1 MIGAIG
7 VVLSLNDPKWGR
19 GDSDQNNSNDSGP
32 RPDGSRRPSDGP
44 PDLDQLWRDLNRRLS
59 GLFGKRSNGGDK
71 GPRFPGGSG
80 GMQPTGKGAG
90 VGVGLVVLVAALIWA
105 ASGFYIVPEGQQAVI
120 QTFGKLSGMSSRAGF
135 QWRLPYPIQSHELV
149 NVSTV
154 RTVEVGYR
162 GNARSKMLQES
173 LMLTDDENIIDIQ
186 FAVQYRIRED
196 GAADFIFTNRTPED
210 TVKQAAETSMREV
223 VGKKTMDSI
232 IYESRADVALDVQK
246 LMQSILDRYKTGVL
260 ITSVAIQNAQPPEQV
275 QAAFDDAVKAGQDRE
290 RQINE
295 GQAYANDVIPRA
307 RGAASRLL
315 QEAEGYRQ
323 RVIETATGDA
333 SRFRAVLAEYNKAPG
348 VTRDRLYIETMQQI
362 LQNTSKI
369 MIDTKNSN
377 PMLYM
382 PLDQILRQNAVDM
395 SARTQQQSSAGSSA
409 PAAQS
414 DSTTVPAD
422 VRTRDALRS
431 RDRDAR

>member
-7 VVLSLNDPKWGR
+7 VMLSLNDPRWGR
-19 GDSDQNNSNDSGP
+19 GDGDQNNNGSGS
-32 RPDGSRRPSDGP
+32 RPDSQRPSDGP

-59 GLFGKRSNGGDK
+59 NMFGKGGRD
-71 GPRFPGGSG
+71 GGSPPPG
-80 GMQPTGKGAG
+80 NGRPGAKGTGIGI
-90 VGVGLVVLVAALIWA
+90 GLVLMVAVLIWL

-120 QTFGKLSGMSSRAGF
+120 LTFGKSVGISTRTGF
-135 QWRLPYPIQSHELV
+135 QWRMPYPIQTHELV
-149 NVSTV
+149 NISNV

-162 GNARSKMLQES
+162 GSARSKMLQES

-196 GAADFIFTNRTPED
+196 GAQDFVFKNQQPEEA
-210 TVKQAAETSMREV
+210 VKQAAETAMREV

-232 IYESRADVALDVQK
+232 IYESRADSATDVQK
-246 LMQSILDRYKTGVL
+246 LMQTILDRYRTGVL
-260 ITSVAIQNAQPPEQV
+260 VTSVSIQNTQPPEQV

-295 GQAYANDVIPRA
+295 GQAYANDVIPKA

-323 RVIETATGDA
+323 RVVDTATGDA
-333 SRFRAVLAEYNKAPG
+333 ARFRSVLAEYTKAPG
-348 VTRDRLYIETMQQI
+348 VTRDRMYIDTMQQV
-362 LQNTSKI
+362 LQNSSKVL
-369 MIDTKNSN
+369 IDTKNSS

-382 PLDQILRQNAVDM
+382 PLDQLLK
-395 SARTQQQSSAGSSA
+395 QSGA
-409 PAAQS
+409 
-414 DSTTVPAD
+414 DSTTKAGAQPAATATPPAAAAPVETPAATSD
-422 VRTRDALRS
+422 IRSRDATRS
-431 RDRDAR
+431 RDRDVR